1 MNHIKLAII
10 IPVFNDW
17 DSLNKLIPDI
27 DNALKGEDVTIALII
42 VNDASTE
49 EVNIDSDV
57 IDRSG
62 IINKME
68 IIHLNCNMGHQR
80 AIAIGLTEV
89 GSMDPI
95 DAVVVMDSDG
105 EDRPEDIKKL
115 ICKHRHEMD
124 KIIVARRDQR
134 SESALF
140 QLGYLVYK
148 CLFRVFTGKRI
159 DFGNFCLIPIG
170 IVNRLIYLD
179 SLWNHL
185 PATVLRSKL
194 PVAMVST
201 KRGMRL
207 KGKAQMNLGGLVL
220 LGLSAVSVY
229 IDIALLR
236 TLLLSIFFS
245 AVTVAGIVIVTI
257 IRLFTDMAI
266 PGWASNVVGSLTVI
280 LFLSFM
286 ISIFVLFVNLS
297 NRSQLTIIPAR
308 HISDYIN
315 KIETIYPK

>member
-1 MNHIKLAII
+1 
-10 IPVFNDW
+10 
-17 DSLNKLIPDI
+17 
-27 DNALKGEDVTIALII
+27 
-42 VNDASTE
+42 
-49 EVNIDSDV
+49 
-57 IDRSG
+57 
-62 IINKME
+62 
-68 IIHLNCNMGHQR
+68 
-80 AIAIGLTEV
+80 
-89 GSMDPI
+89 
-95 DAVVVMDSDG
+95 
-105 EDRPEDIKKL
+105 
-115 ICKHRHEMD
+115 MD